1 MTEIIGQIVTED
13 DFIGSFL
20 HLADNESTFAD
31 YMQLDTYF
39 RRQATRHASRNNP
52 SLIQIA
58 RSVMDLMFG
67 FVDGALKTWV
77 NDALKTDMSCVMNE
91 THGEANFPER

>member
-1 MTEIIGQIVTED
+1 MSEIVGQIVTED
-13 DFIGSFL
+13 DFINAFL
-20 HLADNESTFAD
+20 HLADQESTFAD

-52 SLIQIA
+52 SLVQIA

-67 FVDGALKTWV
+67 FVDGSLKQWV
-77 NDALKTDMSCVMNE
+77 METLKSDMS
-91 THGEANFPER
+91 

>member
-1 MTEIIGQIVTED
+1 MTEIVGQIVTED
-13 DFIGSFL
+13 DFINAFL
-20 HLADNESTFAD
+20 HLADQESTFAD

-52 SLIQIA
+52 SLAQIA

-67 FVDGALKTWV
+67 FVDGALQHWCSDT
-77 NDALKTDMSCVMNE
+77 LKIDLS
-91 THGEANFPER
+91 

>member
-1 MTEIIGQIVTED
+1 MSASVANIKFYNQAITEVVGQIVTED
-13 DFIGSFL
+13 DFINAFL

-39 RRQATRHASRNNP
+39 RRQAARHASRNNP
-52 SLIQIA
+52 SLVQIA

-67 FVDGALKTWV
+67 FVDGEFKNWV
-77 NDALKTDMSCVMNE
+77 DAAMQRDPS
-91 THGEANFPER
+91 